1 MLSHLWV
8 TLNLMKIPLKS
19 HKRECEFWIG
29 LRKKSNLC
37 AKRSFACSA
46 LTFRDNKHRN
56 VGDVTKI
63 CFDGLLWT
71 WNFDENVLRHGKE
84 MYFRHETDRIC
95 TRY

>member
-19 HKRECEFWIG
+19 HKRECKFWIG

-37 AKRSFACSA
+37 MKRFFCSA

-63 CFDGLLWT
+63 CLDGLLWT
-71 WNFDENVLRHGKE
+71 WNFGENVLRQRRTI
-84 MYFRHETDRIC
+84 YVRNVFW
-95 TRY
+95 